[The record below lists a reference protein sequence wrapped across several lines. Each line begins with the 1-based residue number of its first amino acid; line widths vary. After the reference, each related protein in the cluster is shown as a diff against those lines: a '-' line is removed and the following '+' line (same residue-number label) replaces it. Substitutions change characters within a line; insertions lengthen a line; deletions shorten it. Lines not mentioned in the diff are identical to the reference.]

1 MNRPRRAYDRLE
13 EVAMNA
19 CRMFPGNAILCAVVS
34 LAALNLAAQSSSAT
48 AAARA
53 NELQSRYMTA
63 VKTELTSKL
72 DTKTAVAGQPLTL
85 KTEAAV
91 TLADGT
97 VIPEGTKLVGRVI
110 GVRAKTDEQAGSM
123 VVVTFDKA
131 ELKDGKTIAVRSMI
145 RAVSGLK
152 PAAPTSGDVM
162 TGPVMRNNDPVMG
175 GVATADTENGSSGS
189 RRNGGGAVNGAGG
202 TATGS
207 MGGTPRG
214 AAPTLGSVAGANT
227 GDTVQMTAPG
237 GETVSNA
244 PRPTGLPGVLLST
257 NPSTDVSGTL
267 MGSGQNIRLDNGTQ
281 ITLGVILR

>member
-1 MNRPRRAYDRLE
+1 
-13 EVAMNA
+13 MNA

-97 VIPEGTKLVGRVI
+97 VIPEGTKLVGRVL

-145 RAVSGLK
+145 RAVSGIK
-152 PAAPTSGDVM
+152 PAAPTNGG
-162 TGPVMRNNDPVMG
+162 TTAGPVMPNNDPVMG
-175 GVATADTENGSSGS
+175 GVAGADTQTGSSG
-189 RRNGGGAVNGAGG
+189 RGRGTIGGGGVNGAGG
-202 TATGS
+202 STTGGI
-207 MGGTPRG
+207 GGIPRG
-214 AAPTLGSVAGANT
+214 AAPTLGSGAAANA

>member
-1 MNRPRRAYDRLE
+1 
-13 EVAMNA
+13 MNA
-19 CRMFPGNAILCAVVS
+19 CRMFPGSVVLCAAVS
-34 LAALNLAAQSSSAT
+34 LGGLNLAAQSASAT

-110 GVRAKTDEQAGSM
+110 GVRPKTDEQAAM

-131 ELKDGKTIAVRSMI
+131 EMKDGKTIAVRSII

-152 PAAPTSGDVM
+152 PAAPTSGGM
-162 TGPVMRNNDPVMG
+162 MAGPVMQNNDPVMG
-175 GVATADTENGSSGS
+175 GAAAADTQSGSSGSSGS

-202 TATGS
+202 TAVGGIGGS
-207 MGGTPRG
+207 PRG
-214 AAPTLGSVAGANT
+214 AAPTLGGVAAANA

-244 PRPTGLPGVLLST
+244 PRPTGLPGILLST

-267 MGSGQNIRLDNGTQ
+267 MESGQNIRLDSGTQ

>member
-1 MNRPRRAYDRLE
+1 
-13 EVAMNA
+13 MNA
-19 CRMFPGNAILCAVVS
+19 CRMFPGSVVLS
-34 LAALNLAAQSSSAT
+34 AAMTLAAVNLAAQSAAGTGTAT
-48 AAARA
+48 ARA

-63 VKTELTSKL
+63 VKTQLTSKL
-72 DTKTAVAGQPLTL
+72 DTKNAVAGQPLTL
-85 KTEAAV
+85 KTAAAV

-110 GVRAKTDEQAGSM
+110 GVRAKTDEQAAM

-152 PAAPTSGDVM
+152 PAAPTSGGM
-162 TGPVMRNNDPVMG
+162 MAGPGLQSYDPGLG
-175 GVATADTENGSSGS
+175 GVAGADTQTGSSGKGHI
-189 RRNGGGAVNGAGG
+189 GGGGVNGAGG
-202 TATGS
+202 TATGGI
-207 MGGTPRG
+207 GGTPRG
-214 AAPTLGSVAGANT
+214 TAPTLGSIAAANA

-244 PRPTGLPGVLLST
+244 PRPTGLPGVLLLT

-267 MGSGQNIRLDNGTQ
+267 LGAGQNIRLDSGTQ

>member
-1 MNRPRRAYDRLE
+1 
-13 EVAMNA
+13 MNA
-19 CRMFPGNAILCAVVS
+19 CRMFPGSVVLCGVVS
-34 LAALNLAAQSSSAT
+34 LAALNLAAQSGSGT
-48 AAARA
+48 AAERA

-63 VKTELTSKL
+63 VKTQLTSKL
-72 DTKTAVAGQPLTL
+72 DTKSAVVGQPLTL

-97 VIPEGTKLVGRVI
+97 VIPEGTTLVGRVL
-110 GVRAKTDEQAGSM
+110 GVRAKTEEQAAM

-145 RAVSGLK
+145 RAVSGIK
-152 PAAPTSGDVM
+152 PAAPTSGGTM
-162 TGPVMRNNDPVMG
+162 AGPAMQNNDPVMG
-175 GVATADTENGSSGS
+175 GVAGADTQSGGSTGRGRGTTGVGGVNGPGGS
-189 RRNGGGAVNGAGG
+189 TAGGIGGIPRGTASPIGGA
-202 TATGS
+202 
-207 MGGTPRG
+207 
-214 AAPTLGSVAGANT
+214 AAANA

-267 MGSGQNIRLDNGTQ
+267 MGYGQNIRLDSGTQ